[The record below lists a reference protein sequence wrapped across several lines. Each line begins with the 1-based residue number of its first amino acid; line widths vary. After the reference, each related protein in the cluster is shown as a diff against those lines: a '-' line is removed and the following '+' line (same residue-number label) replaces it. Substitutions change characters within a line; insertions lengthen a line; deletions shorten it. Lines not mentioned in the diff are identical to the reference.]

1 MIAEEYFFCDLILSF
16 QLKNEEKNE
25 YFIVLSDQF
34 NDKISILGTKLK
46 LLVFI
51 NTMKSIGNREEF
63 ELNKRVL
70 PCSSYSYFGK
80 EPMGC

>member
-1 MIAEEYFFCDLILSF
+1 MNISLCCPTNLMIKFQFF
-16 QLKNEEKNE
+16 
-25 YFIVLSDQF
+25 
-34 NDKISILGTKLK
+34 GTKLK